1 MGKLS
6 ILGLKIIL
14 AVATAGALFVQFGMI
29 PMIIFNDS
37 PGTGAERLV
46 SGSFLAY
53 LFIAGLIIEACVYCV
68 WKLATRVRRGTVFD
82 PASLRYVSPIIFAFV
97 IGALAT
103 FTVAAIFASSSEIA
117 PGIVLLIGGAG
128 VLMIGISFIALVLR
142 HLLEQAAQLR
152 TELGEVI

>member
-1 MGKLS
+1 ME
-6 ILGLKIIL
+6 
-14 AVATAGALFVQFGMI
+14 A
-29 PMIIFNDS
+29 
-37 PGTGAERLV
+37 RH
-46 SGSFLAY
+46 SG
-53 LFIAGLIIEACVYCV
+53 E
-68 WKLATRVRRGTVFD
+68 TRNLFD

-103 FTVAAIFASSSEIA
+103 FTLAAIFASSSEIA

-128 VLMIGISFIALVLR
+128 VLMIGISFIVLVLR